1 MNDDPQDGHP
11 RLERSSLLRIS
22 KLSRCFDGGTVNAL
36 NSVTFD
42 VGRGEFV
49 AIMGPSGSGKSTLLN
64 LLGGLDLP
72 TSGEIDFDG
81 QSFSELKDIDH
92 FRAKTLG
99 FVFQSFHLL
108 PTLTALEN
116 VQIPMFEGGLSRK
129 ERAARAFELLTLVGL
144 SHRFHHL
151 PHKLSTGERQ
161 RVAIARSLANKPQ
174 LLLADEPTGNLDCAM
189 SSSVM
194 DIFDRLHREH
204 GLTLIVV
211 THDSE
216 VGARAERVITLRDGR
231 VVASGAPKRVPV
243 PCDS

>member
-1 MNDDPQDGHP
+1 MSDDPHDGQP
-11 RLERSSLLRIS
+11 PLMSPLLRIS

-36 NSVTFD
+36 NSATFD

-64 LLGGLDLP
+64 LLGGLDRP

-81 QSFSELKDIDH
+81 QPFSQLKDLDH
-92 FRAKTLG
+92 FRANTLG

-108 PTLTALEN
+108 PTLTAVEN
-116 VQIPMFEGGLSRK
+116 VQIPMFGGALGRK
-129 ERAARAFELLTLVGL
+129 ERTARALELLTRVGL

-161 RVAIARSLANKPQ
+161 RVAVARALANEPR

-189 SSSVM
+189 TSGVM
-194 DIFDRLHREH
+194 DVFERLHQEH

-216 VGARAERVITLRDGR
+216 VAARAERVITLRDGR

-243 PCDS
+243 PCDL